1 MFSLSPI
8 KVAESLVRAH
18 PGALSLA
25 QGIPH
30 FPIPEIIYRQLD
42 EHIRRGA
49 CNPYLP
55 PEGLPEL
62 RELLIE
68 REDPTHTKGTSL
80 IITSGAI
87 EGIVSTLLAL
97 TSPGD
102 EVITSDPGYAS
113 FERAIFG
120 SRLNPRFFRYRADG
134 STFKHEEFLKLIT
147 PRTKV
152 VLFAQPNNPDGHMLR
167 REELED
173 LIRRAHQHS
182 FFILSDETY
191 RDFVWGDR
199 TMISP
204 WDLPGGPEVTI
215 RITSYSKSFGVT
227 GWRVGVLAAKR
238 KIVDRILPLHDT
250 CVTCAPAVSQ
260 YLALLLEQE
269 REILVA
275 QNREL
280 IEKRLRLVLDGIS
293 AALDF
298 QELVLPEAGYYL
310 FPKVPHGESGDG
322 FARSLFERARVAVVA
337 GSAFGARAKD
347 HIRISVASS
356 EENLIKAI
364 AALQQSLDCRV
375 ATSSRAA

>member
-18 PGALSLA
+18 PEALSLA
-25 QGIPH
+25 QGIPD
-30 FPIPEIIYRQLD
+30 FPIPERIYRKLD
-42 EHIRRGA
+42 EHIRRGV
-49 CNPYLP
+49 CNAYLP
-55 PEGLPEL
+55 PEGLHEL

-68 REDPTHTKGTSL
+68 REDPTHTKGGSL

-113 FERAIFG
+113 FERAILA
-120 SRLNPRFFRYRADG
+120 SRLNPRFFRYQGDG
-134 STFKHEEFLKLIT
+134 STFRREDFLELINH
-147 PRTKV
+147 RTKV
-152 VLFAQPNNPDGHMLR
+152 VLFAQPNNPDGHLLR

-173 LIRRAHQHS
+173 LIQLAHQHS

-238 KIVDRILPLHDT
+238 KIVERILPLHDT

-269 REILVA
+269 RELLVA

-293 AALDF
+293 AALDL

-310 FPKVPHGESGDG
+310 FPKVPYGESGDR
-322 FARSLFERARVAVVA
+322 FARSLFERARVAVVP
-337 GSAFGARAKD
+337 GSAFGARSKD

-356 EENLIKAI
+356 EENLIKAVS
-364 AALQQSLDCRV
+364 ALQRSLDCRV
-375 ATSSRAA
+375 ATSFRAA